1 MKLLNYALF
10 ALLLVVSSWKT
21 DDENLTTNKFDYSV
35 YNAKNGLFN
44 TLNKINLK
52 KTNSRVSGLAAYEDA
67 IETINEE
74 YGTNAYV
81 TEFDQYLMANPNATI
96 DDCIQ
101 NGYINQQDYNVVNS
115 FFDDL
120 DTYNFDQSIQRLQ
133 TRILNQNYSPSEFE
147 KYNFF
152 VNALMV
158 INDYYLSQ
166 GVDVFAQAGANKNI
180 ASRMSAGCAVSIAS
194 NAISTYGLTS
204 CFVPGPNCWVA
215 IVGKGLSLAGIFLSC

>member
-10 ALLLVVSSWKT
+10 ALLLVVSSCKT

-52 KTNSRVSGLAAYEDA
+52 KANAKVSGLAAYEDA

-81 TEFDQYLMANPNATI
+81 TEFDQYLMDNPNATI

-101 NGYINQQDYNVVNS
+101 NGYINQQDYNVVNG
-115 FFDDL
+115 FF
-120 DTYNFDQSIQRLQ
+120 
-133 TRILNQNYSPSEFE
+133 
-147 KYNFF
+147 
-152 VNALMV
+152 
-158 INDYYLSQ
+158 
-166 GVDVFAQAGANKNI
+166 
-180 ASRMSAGCAVSIAS
+180 
-194 NAISTYGLTS
+194 
-204 CFVPGPNCWVA
+204 
-215 IVGKGLSLAGIFLSC
+215 

>member
-1 MKLLNYALF
+1 MKILNYAF
-10 ALLLVVSSWKT
+10 IALLLVVSSCKT
-21 DDENLTTNKFDYSV
+21 DDENLTNNQFDYSV
-35 YNAKNGLFN
+35 YNSKTELFK
-44 TLNKINLK
+44 TLDKINLK
-52 KTNSRVSGLAAYEDA
+52 KTNSKVTGLAAYEDA
-67 IETINEE
+67 IETINED
-74 YGTNAYV
+74 YGTNASV
-81 TEFDQYLMANPNATI
+81 TEFDQYLINNPNATI

-101 NGYINQQDYNVVNS
+101 NGYISQQDYNVVNG
-115 FFDDL
+115 FFEDL
-120 DTYNFDQSIQRLQ
+120 DTYNFNQSIQRLQ

-158 INDYYLSQ
+158 TNDYYLSQ
-166 GVDVFAQAGANKNI
+166 GVDIFAQAGANKNI
-180 ASRMSAGCAVSIAS
+180 ASKMSAGCAVSIAS